1 MKIYGDPE
9 KVARIIVDREK
20 SSAKNVVDDAYKAS
34 LKLVEDAYKKAV
46 AQGLRRVE
54 DEYQRLEEL
63 LSSKRSSLELELRNR
78 IAEVKSKY
86 INEVLSR
93 ALDEIARMKGEEWYK
108 RFMETVLRKIVDE
121 AAGQEK
127 VIVKVAGDDIDLAR
141 TILEKL
147 APGNVELSNEP
158 APIRGGAIG
167 ESEDGSLRLDYSLD
181 LLVAMNESRLRLI
194 ASKALFG

>member
-20 SSAKNVVDDAYKAS
+20 SSARNVIDDAYKAS

-63 LSSKRSSLELELRNR
+63 LSSKRSSLELELKNR
-78 IAEVKSKY
+78 VSEVKSKY

-93 ALDEIARMKGEEWYK
+93 ALDEIAKMKGEEWYQ
-108 RFMETVLRKIVDE
+108 RFMEAVLKRIVDE
-121 AAGQEK
+121 AAGTK
-127 VIVKVAGDDIDLAR
+127 VIVKVARDDMDLAR
-141 TILEKL
+141 SILDKL
-147 APGNVELSNEP
+147 APGNVELSNKP

-167 ESEDGSLRLDYSLD
+167 ESEDGGLRLDYSLD